1 MRAPFCTF
9 EEEDIEE
16 KAKAAP
22 PTRLP
27 SIESKLQQ
35 IQSQNVMRADLVIE
49 DEIDVDLDGMI
60 RNTALCTYALCIV
73 YKSAE
78 SMVFCWGE
86 SNNG

>member
-1 MRAPFCTF
+1 
-9 EEEDIEE
+9 
-16 KAKAAP
+16 
-22 PTRLP
+22 
-27 SIESKLQQ
+27 
-35 IQSQNVMRADLVIE
+35 MRADLVIE